1 MEIRAILNKYRRS
14 PKKMREIVTVLRG
27 LAVFEAEAQLSNLAK
42 GYAADLKK
50 LLASALANAKNI
62 YNLKEEDL
70 IVKDVIINE
79 KPVMK
84 RWRARAHGSA
94 AKILKRTSQIE
105 IILEETVEAREKRK
119 KLLGKKVKEVKK
131 VIDKKDRSD
140 VEEKKKDKKEERFEH
155 NKSGSLS
162 SKFRGKTGQ
171 AKKIFRRKSI

>member
-14 PKKMREIVTVLRG
+14 PKKMREVVPVLKG
-27 LAVFEAEAQLSNLAK
+27 LTFSEAEAQLSNLPK

-70 IVKDVIINE
+70 LVKDVVINE
-79 KPVMK
+79 KSVMK

-105 IILEETVEAREKRK
+105 IILGETAEAREKRK

-131 VIDKKDRSD
+131 LVDEKDKSD
-140 VEEKKKDKKEERFEH
+140 AEEKKKDKKEERFEY
-155 NKSGSLS
+155 NKSGSLP
-162 SKFRGKTGQ
+162 SKFRGTTGR